1 MHILPMSRVHA
12 ALRVALVRLLMARL
26 PRCAAVA
33 ALGLLLGGVW
43 WWLMGFR
50 LMLLLLMLFML
61 LKVGLLLLL
70 AQVWMLLLGKKLF
83 KMLLARCA
91 PVAHPSG
98 LVRGAVPLACLHTTT
113 SGLWLFAC
121 SSCCGGGSGLWPPFL
136 RSSLRPLGQMLRVRS
151 ARARRLSR
159 WRVRGSAAGLFSL
172 VVGLRALLPPFHLL
186 PSGCGRPRASARV
199 RLSLVARGVLLLGP
213 TLRVVGCA
221 PVWSVVPS

>member
-1 MHILPMSRVHA
+1 MHMLLISRVHA
-12 ALRVALVRLLMARL
+12 ALRVALARLLMARL

-121 SSCCGGGSGLWPPFL
+121 SSCCGGGSGLRTLFL
-136 RSSLRPLGQMLRVRS
+136 HLSLHQLGQMLCVRS

-159 WRVRGSAAGLFSL
+159 RRVRGRAVGLFFL
-172 VVGLRALLPPFHLL
+172 VVGLRALLLLPCHLL
-186 PSGCGRPRASARV
+186 PSGCGRLRV
-199 RLSLVARGVLLLGP
+199 WLPLVARGVLLLGP
-213 TLRVVGCA
+213 TLRVVDCA
-221 PVWSVVPS
+221 PARSVVPS

>member
-1 MHILPMSRVHA
+1 MHMLLISRVHA
-12 ALRVALVRLLMARL
+12 ALRVALARLLMARL

-50 LMLLLLMLFML
+50 LMLLLLMLL
-61 LKVGLLLLL
+61 EVGLLLLL

-83 KMLLARCA
+83 KMWLARCA
-91 PVAHPSG
+91 PIPHHPSR
-98 LVRGAVPLACLHTTT
+98 LVRVAALLGCLHTTA
-113 SGLWLFAC
+113 SGLLHSTC
-121 SSCCGGGSGLWPPFL
+121 SSCCGGGSGLWPSFL
-136 RSSLRPLGQMLRVRS
+136 RSSLRQPGQMLRVRS

-172 VVGLRALLPPFHLL
+172 VVGLRALLPPSHLL

-221 PVWSVVPS
+221 PVRSVVPS